1 MRLRIHA
8 QPRAARS
15 DLAGVHNGR
24 LKIRLAAPP
33 VDGAANEELVRF
45 LARLLDV
52 PRSRISLVAGGASKH
67 KLVQVEG
74 ITLASTLSKLML

>member
-1 MRLRIHA
+1 LRIHA

-15 DLAGVHNGR
+15 DLAGIHNGR

-45 LARLLDV
+45 LARLLEV

-74 ITLASTLSKLML
+74 ITLASTLRKLRL

>member
-15 DLAGVHNGR
+15 DLAGIHNGR

-33 VDGAANEELVRF
+33 VDGAANEELVLF
-45 LARLLDV
+45 LARFLDV

-74 ITLASTLSKLML
+74 ITLASALSKLRL

>member
-15 DLAGVHNGR
+15 DLAGIHNGR

-33 VDGAANEELVRF
+33 VDGAANEELVLF
-45 LARLLDV
+45 LARLLEV
-52 PRSRISLVAGGASKH
+52 PRSRISLVAGEASKH
-67 KLVQVEG
+67 KLVRVEG
-74 ITLASTLSKLML
+74 ITLASTLRKLRL